1 MNGLTLELVARAF
14 TLTAVSMSVLF
25 IFAVTCVAL
34 SICLI
39 NKFGEDDG

>member
-1 MNGLTLELVARAF
+1 MLTNFDIVIRALTL
-14 TLTAVSMSVLF
+14 TTVSLSVLF
-25 IFAVTCVAL
+25 IGAVTCVAI